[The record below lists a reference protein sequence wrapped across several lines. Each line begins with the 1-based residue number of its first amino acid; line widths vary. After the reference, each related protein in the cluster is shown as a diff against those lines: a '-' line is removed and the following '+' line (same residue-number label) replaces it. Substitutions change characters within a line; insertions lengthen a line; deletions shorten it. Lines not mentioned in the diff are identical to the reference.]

1 MKYITNFFRVCVIT
15 LLTFANVKAAD
26 SRSFWKDI
34 SESEITAT
42 GERYTIPS
50 KFRALRLDINQMRQY
65 LATAPMEPAQ
75 TANLKN
81 GLLFEMPMP
90 DGSFQR
96 FQIFEYAMMH
106 PDLAAKFPSIKTYTG
121 KGIDD
126 ASASIKLDVT
136 QLGFH
141 AMTLSP
147 KGSVFIDTYNKN
159 TTTEYICY
167 NKNDLMRVSSFT
179 CEFNDLTNGLI
190 KVPDATSAQRSSG
203 TQLRTYRLAMACTG
217 EYASYYGG
225 TVSGAMAGITTTVNR
240 VNGVYETETS
250 IRMVLIANNNQIIYT
265 NSSTDPYTNSN
276 GSTMLGQNQTNI
288 DNVIGS
294 ANYDI
299 GHVVSTGGGGVAY
312 LGVICSSN
320 YKARGVTGSSAPTG
334 DAFDID
340 YVAHEMGHQFGG
352 NHTFNSSTGSCSGN
366 RASSAAYEPGSG
378 ITIMAYA
385 GICGSDNLAPHS
397 IAYFHT
403 KSFDEI
409 NIYSTTGNGNSCPV
423 NTGTGNNPPV
433 VTSMGSTHSIPISTP
448 FVLTGAA
455 TDADSDPIY
464 YSWEEYDLGPAGA
477 WNVQSTTA
485 PQFRPFEPTLSPS
498 RTFPQMSD
506 VVNNTTT
513 VGELLPN
520 QARTLKFR
528 LTVRDNRAGGGGVMH
543 PDTTLNISVV
553 NSGGAFAVTAPNT
566 AVTWA
571 GGSSQTVTWNV
582 SGTTGSG
589 INTANVKISLSTDGG
604 YTYPTVL
611 LASTPNDG
619 SQTITV
625 PNIATTTARIKVEAV
640 GNIFFDI
647 SNVNFTITQSVGL
660 TTITTSAVSPLTYCA
675 GASVN
680 VSFTTD
686 AAANSGNIFTA
697 QLSNAGGS
705 FSNPTNIGT
714 LNSTAAGTI
723 ACVIPAG
730 TSAGNGY
737 RIRVVSSNPAV
748 TGSDNGSNITI
759 STNPTPSISGTLS
772 FCQGSSTTLN
782 AGSGYSSYLWST
794 GATTQTVNV
803 STAGTFTV
811 TVTNANGCSGSISAT
826 TSVNSNPTPS
836 ISGTL
841 SFCQGSSTTL
851 NAGSGYSSYLWST
864 GATTQTINVSTS
876 GTFTVTV
883 TNANGCS
890 GSTSATTSVN
900 ALPVAAITPSGTV
913 TTCNTSQLLSATTGA
928 GYNYQWRLNGSN
940 INGATSATYNA
951 TASGNYDVV
960 VTANNC
966 SSTSSATVLNL
977 GTGSPVITANGST
990 TICAGSSVVL
1000 TAPAGASAYQWYRN
1014 NVALATGT
1022 GQNYTANSQG
1032 TYYCNVTGGCSGNS
1046 NSIVISVINNP
1057 TPVISSTTPR
1067 TFCSPGYVV
1076 LTANSFTG
1084 VTYQW
1089 QKNSVNIPGATSATL
1104 TVTDAGGYRVIE
1116 TANGCSKS
1124 ITASVLKATSVT
1136 AHIST
1141 NDQTTIC
1148 AMNGTVTMTV
1158 DDSIPGYSYQWQKDG
1173 VSISGATGTNYT
1185 ATSTGNYTCVIS
1197 ASCGTT
1203 TSNNIAVSIGTFAAS
1218 VTPAGTVYICSG
1230 AGLEL
1235 SASTGTGF
1243 TYQWKLNGI
1252 DIQGANSPTLT
1263 VNTAGNY
1270 SVYMTS
1276 PCGNALSNTVT
1287 VNSATVVASITPA
1300 GTSTICAAQYVQ
1312 FNTPSDPAYTY
1323 QWYRNNVPLSNGSV
1337 PTYTAGS
1344 HGTYKVVVSLNG
1356 ICPVTSNEVVVNV
1369 INNPTP
1375 VNTASGPLT
1384 ICDGDSVTLNTN
1396 FWNGA
1401 SYQWT
1406 KNSIDIP
1413 GATAL
1418 SYTATTKGSYRVRQT
1433 GNGCSKLSPT
1443 LSVNVNPCRIAADG
1457 VTELNEDVSVSI
1469 IPNPVINISEI
1480 IVDGDIVIS
1489 NAQLEVYDLIGNK
1502 VISIKDIQTNR
1513 LSFGKGNLRPGIYM
1527 MNFVNGDGVSVSKRF
1542 VVQ

>member
-15 LLTFANVKAAD
+15 LFAVVNVKAAD
-26 SRSFWKDI
+26 SRGFWKDI
-34 SESEITAT
+34 SESEITTT

-50 KFRALRLDINQMRQY
+50 KFRALRLDLNQMRQY
-65 LATAPMEPAQ
+65 LSAAPMEPAQ

-106 PDLAAKFPSIKTYTG
+106 PDLAAKFPYIKTYTG
-121 KGIDD
+121 QGIDD

-159 TTTEYICY
+159 TSTEYICY
-167 NKNDLMRVSSFT
+167 DKKDLMRTSSFT

-217 EYASYYGG
+217 EYAAFYGG
-225 TVSGAMAGITTTVNR
+225 TISGAMAGIITTVNR
-240 VNGVYETETS
+240 VNGVYETECS
-250 IRMVLIANNNQIIYT
+250 IRLVLIANNNQIIYT

-276 GSTMLGQNQTNI
+276 GSTMLGQNQNNI

-312 LGVICSSN
+312 LGVICTSGS
-320 YKARGVTGSSAPTG
+320 KARGVTGSSAPTG

-352 NHTFNSSTGSCSGN
+352 NHTFNSTTGSCSGN

-385 GICGSDNLAPHS
+385 GICGSDDLAPHS

-409 NIYSTTGNGNSCPV
+409 NIYSTTGSGNSCPV
-423 NTGTGNNPPV
+423 NTSTGNNPPV
-433 VTSMGSTHSIPISTP
+433 VTSMGSTYSIPVSTP

-528 LTVRDNRAGGGGVMH
+528 LTVRDNRSGGGGVMH

-582 SGTTGSG
+582 SGTTGNG

-619 SQTITV
+619 SQSITV

-675 GASVN
+675 GSSVN

-697 QLSNAGGS
+697 QLSNAAGS

-714 LNSTAAGTI
+714 INSTAAGTI

-737 RIRVVSSNPAV
+737 RIRVVSSNPVV

-759 STNPTPSISGTLS
+759 STNPTPYISGTLS

-794 GATTQTVNV
+794 GANTQTLNI

-811 TVTNANGCSGSISAT
+811 TVTNANGCSGSASAT
-826 TSVNSNPTPS
+826 TTVNSNPTPS

-841 SFCQGSSTTL
+841 SFCQGSSTIL

-864 GATTQTINVSTS
+864 GANTQTINVNTA

-890 GSTSATTSVN
+890 GSASATTSVN
-900 ALPVAAITPSGTV
+900 ALPVASITPSGTV

-940 INGATSATYNA
+940 INGATADTYTA
-951 TASGNYDVV
+951 TASGVYDVV
-960 VTANNC
+960 VTANGC
-966 SSTSSATVLNL
+966 STTSSQTNLSL
-977 GTGSPVITANGST
+977 GTGTPVITANGST
-990 TICAGSSVVL
+990 TICAASSVVL

-1022 GQNYTANSQG
+1022 GQNYTANSHG
-1032 TYYCNVTGGCSGNS
+1032 TYYCNVTGSCSGNS
-1046 NSIVISVINNP
+1046 NSIVVSVINNP

-1076 LTANSFTG
+1076 LTANSFPG

-1089 QKNSVNIPGATSATL
+1089 QKNSVDIPGAVSATL

-1124 ITASVLKATSVT
+1124 ITASVLKANSVT

-1243 TYQWKLNGI
+1243 TYQWKLNGT
-1252 DIQGANSPTLT
+1252 DIQGANSSTLT
-1263 VNTAGNY
+1263 VNAAGNY

-1300 GTSTICAAQYVQ
+1300 GASTICAAQYVQ
-1312 FNTPSDPAYTY
+1312 FNTPFDLAYTY

-1375 VNTASGPLT
+1375 VNTASGPIT
-1384 ICDGDSVTLNTN
+1384 FCDGDSVTLNTN

-1406 KNSIDIP
+1406 KNSVDIP

-1433 GNGCSKLSPT
+1433 GNGCAKLSPS
-1443 LSVNVNPCRIAADG
+1443 LSVNVNSCRIAADG
-1457 VTELNEDVSVSI
+1457 ITELNEDVSVTI
-1469 IPNPVINISEI
+1469 IPNPIVNISEI
-1480 IVDGDIVIS
+1480 VVDGDITIS

-1502 VISIKDIQTNR
+1502 VISIKNIQTNR
-1513 LSFGKGNLRPGIYM
+1513 LSFEKGNLRPGIYM

>member
-15 LLTFANVKAAD
+15 LFAVVNVKAAD
-26 SRSFWKDI
+26 SRGFWKDI
-34 SESEITAT
+34 SESEIATT

-50 KFRALRLDINQMRQY
+50 KFRALRLDLNQMRQY
-65 LATAPMEPAQ
+65 LSAAPMEPAQ

-121 KGIDD
+121 QGIDD

-159 TTTEYICY
+159 TSTEYICY
-167 NKNDLMRVSSFT
+167 DKKDLMRTSSFT

-217 EYASYYGG
+217 EYAAFYGG
-225 TVSGAMAGITTTVNR
+225 TISGAMAGIITTVNR
-240 VNGVYETETS
+240 VNGVYETECS
-250 IRMVLIANNNQIIYT
+250 IRLVLIANNNQIIYT

-276 GSTMLGQNQTNI
+276 GSTMLGQNQNNI

-312 LGVICSSN
+312 LGVICTSGS
-320 YKARGVTGSSAPTG
+320 KARGVTGSSAPTG

-352 NHTFNSSTGSCSGN
+352 NHTFNSTTGSCSGN

-385 GICGSDNLAPHS
+385 GICGSDDLAPHS

-423 NTGTGNNPPV
+423 NTSTGNNPPV
-433 VTSMGSTHSIPISTP
+433 VTSMGSTYSIPISTP

-528 LTVRDNRAGGGGVMH
+528 LTVRDNRSGGGGVMH

-582 SGTTGSG
+582 SGTTGNG

-619 SQTITV
+619 SQSITV

-675 GASVN
+675 GSSVN

-697 QLSNAGGS
+697 QLSNAAGS

-714 LNSTAAGTI
+714 INSTAAGTI

-737 RIRVVSSNPAV
+737 RIRVVSSNPVV

-794 GATTQTVNV
+794 GANTQIINVN
-803 STAGTFTV
+803 TAGTFTV
-811 TVTNANGCSGSISAT
+811 TVTNANGCSGSA
-826 TSVNSNPTPS
+826 
-836 ISGTL
+836 
-841 SFCQGSSTTL
+841 
-851 NAGSGYSSYLWST
+851 
-864 GATTQTINVSTS
+864 
-876 GTFTVTV
+876 
-883 TNANGCS
+883 
-890 GSTSATTSVN
+890 SATTSVN
-900 ALPVAAITPSGTV
+900 ALPVASITPSGTV

-940 INGATSATYNA
+940 INGATADTYTA
-951 TASGNYDVV
+951 TASGVYDVV
-960 VTANNC
+960 VTANGC
-966 SSTSSATVLNL
+966 SATSSQTNLSL
-977 GTGSPVITANGST
+977 GTGTPVITTNGST
-990 TICAGSSVVL
+990 TICSASSVVL

-1022 GQNYTANSQG
+1022 GQNYTANSHG
-1032 TYYCNVTGGCSGNS
+1032 TYYCNVTGSCSGNS
-1046 NSIVISVINNP
+1046 NSIVVSVINNP

-1076 LTANSFTG
+1076 LTANSFPG

-1089 QKNSVNIPGATSATL
+1089 QKNSVDIQGATSGTYTAYDPGNYS
-1104 TVTDAGGYRVIE
+1104 VVE
-1116 TANGCSKS
+1116 TANGCSKTAKAKVLS
-1124 ITASVLKATSVT
+1124 ASVITAQ
-1136 AHIST
+1136 IST
-1141 NDQTTIC
+1141 NDPTTIC
-1148 AMNGTVTMTV
+1148 AMNGTVLMNV
-1158 DDSIPGYSYQWQKDG
+1158 DNVIPGYSYQWQKDG
-1173 VSISGATGTNYT
+1173 VAISGATSTSYT
-1185 ATSTGNYTCVIS
+1185 ATSSGNYTCQVS
-1197 ASCGTT
+1197 ALCGTNI
-1203 TSNNIAVSIGTFAAS
+1203 SNVIGVSIGTFVAS
-1218 VTPAGTVYICSG
+1218 ILPAGTVYVCSG
-1230 AGLEL
+1230 ASIDLY
-1235 SASTGTGF
+1235 ASTGTGF
-1243 TYQWKLNGI
+1243 TYQWKLNGT
-1252 DIQGANSPTLT
+1252 DIQGANSSTLT

-1300 GTSTICAAQYVQ
+1300 GTSTICAAQFIQ
-1312 FNTPSDPAYTY
+1312 FSTPADPAYTY
-1323 QWYRNNVPLSNGSV
+1323 QWYRNNVIIPSGINDS
-1337 PTYTAGS
+1337 YTTGTK
-1344 HGTYKVVVSLNG
+1344 GTYKVVVSLNG
-1356 ICPVTSNEVVVNV
+1356 ICPVTSNEVVVDV

-1384 ICDGDSVTLNTN
+1384 FCDGDSVTLNTN

-1406 KNSIDIP
+1406 KNSVDIP

-1433 GNGCSKLSPT
+1433 GNGCSKLSPPA
-1443 LSVNVNPCRIAADG
+1443 SVKVNSCRLAADG
-1457 VTELNEDVSVSI
+1457 ITELNEDVSVTI
-1469 IPNPVINISEI
+1469 IPNPIVNISEI
-1480 IVDGDIVIS
+1480 VVDGDITIS

-1502 VISIKDIQTNR
+1502 VISIKNIQTNR
-1513 LSFGKGNLRPGIYM
+1513 LSFEKGNLRPGIYM

>member
-15 LLTFANVKAAD
+15 LFAVVNVKAAD
-26 SRSFWKDI
+26 SRGFWKDI
-34 SESEITAT
+34 SESEIATT

-50 KFRALRLDINQMRQY
+50 KFRALRLDLNQMRQY
-65 LATAPMEPAQ
+65 LSAAPMEPAQ

-121 KGIDD
+121 QGIDD

-167 NKNDLMRVSSFT
+167 DKKDLMRTSSFT

-217 EYASYYGG
+217 EYAAFYGG
-225 TVSGAMAGITTTVNR
+225 TISGAMAGIITTVNR
-240 VNGVYETETS
+240 VNGVYETECS
-250 IRMVLIANNNQIIYT
+250 IRLVLIANNNQIIYT

-276 GSTMLGQNQTNI
+276 GSTMLGQNQNNI

-312 LGVICSSN
+312 LGVICTSGS
-320 YKARGVTGSSAPTG
+320 KARGVTGSSAPTG

-352 NHTFNSSTGSCSGN
+352 NHTFNSTTGSCSGN

-385 GICGSDNLAPHS
+385 GICGSDDLAPHS

-423 NTGTGNNPPV
+423 NTSTGNNPPV
-433 VTSMGSTHSIPISTP
+433 VTSMGSTYSIPISTP

-528 LTVRDNRAGGGGVMH
+528 LTVRDNRSGGGGVMH

-582 SGTTGSG
+582 SGTTGNG

-619 SQTITV
+619 SQSITV

-675 GASVN
+675 GSSVN

-697 QLSNAGGS
+697 QLSNAAGS

-714 LNSTAAGTI
+714 INSTAAGTI

-737 RIRVVSSNPAV
+737 RIRVVSSNPVV

-794 GATTQTVNV
+794 GANTQTINVN
-803 STAGTFTV
+803 TAGTFTV
-811 TVTNANGCSGSISAT
+811 TVTNANGCSGSASAT
-826 TSVNSNPTPS
+826 TTVNSDPTPS

-841 SFCQGSSTTL
+841 SFCQGSSTIL

-864 GATTQTINVSTS
+864 GANTQIINVNTA

-890 GSTSATTSVN
+890 GSASATTSVN
-900 ALPVAAITPSGTV
+900 ALPVASITPSGTV

-940 INGATSATYNA
+940 INGATADTYTA
-951 TASGNYDVV
+951 TASGVYDVV
-960 VTANNC
+960 VTANGC
-966 SSTSSATVLNL
+966 SATSSQTNLSL
-977 GTGSPVITANGST
+977 GTGTPVITTNGST
-990 TICAGSSVVL
+990 TICSASSVVL

-1022 GQNYTANSQG
+1022 GQNYTANSHG
-1032 TYYCNVTGGCSGNS
+1032 TYYCNVTGSCSGNS
-1046 NSIVISVINNP
+1046 NSIVVSVINNP

-1076 LTANSFTG
+1076 LTANSFPG

-1089 QKNSVNIPGATSATL
+1089 QKNSVDIQGATSGTYTAYDPGNYS
-1104 TVTDAGGYRVIE
+1104 VVE
-1116 TANGCSKS
+1116 TANGCSKTAKAKVLS
-1124 ITASVLKATSVT
+1124 ASVITAQ
-1136 AHIST
+1136 IST
-1141 NDQTTIC
+1141 NDPTTIC
-1148 AMNGTVTMTV
+1148 AMNGTVLMNV
-1158 DDSIPGYSYQWQKDG
+1158 DNVIPGYSYQWQKDG
-1173 VSISGATGTNYT
+1173 VAISGATSTSYT
-1185 ATSTGNYTCVIS
+1185 ATSSGNYTCQVS
-1197 ASCGTT
+1197 ALCGTNI
-1203 TSNNIAVSIGTFAAS
+1203 SNVIGVSIGTFVAS
-1218 VTPAGTVYICSG
+1218 ILPAGTVYVCSG
-1230 AGLEL
+1230 ASIDLY
-1235 SASTGTGF
+1235 ASTGTGF
-1243 TYQWKLNGI
+1243 TYQWKLNGT
-1252 DIQGANSPTLT
+1252 DIQGANSSTLT

-1300 GTSTICAAQYVQ
+1300 GTSTICAAQFIQ
-1312 FNTPSDPAYTY
+1312 FSTPADPAYTY
-1323 QWYRNNVPLSNGSV
+1323 QWYRNNVIIPSGINDS
-1337 PTYTAGS
+1337 YTTGTK
-1344 HGTYKVVVSLNG
+1344 GTYKVVVSLNG

-1384 ICDGDSVTLNTN
+1384 FCDGDSVTLNTN

-1406 KNSIDIP
+1406 KNSVDIP

-1433 GNGCSKLSPT
+1433 GNGCSKLSPPA
-1443 LSVNVNPCRIAADG
+1443 SVKVNSCRLAADG
-1457 VTELNEDVSVSI
+1457 ITELNEDVSVTI
-1469 IPNPVINISEI
+1469 IPNPIVNISEI
-1480 IVDGDIVIS
+1480 VVDGDITIS

-1502 VISIKDIQTNR
+1502 VISIKNIQTNR
-1513 LSFGKGNLRPGIYM
+1513 LSFEKGNLRPGIYM

>member
-15 LLTFANVKAAD
+15 LFAVVNVKAAD
-26 SRSFWKDI
+26 SRGFWKDI
-34 SESEITAT
+34 SESEIATT

-50 KFRALRLDINQMRQY
+50 KFRALRLDLNQMRQY
-65 LATAPMEPAQ
+65 LSAAPMEPAQ

-121 KGIDD
+121 QGIDD

-167 NKNDLMRVSSFT
+167 DKKDLMRTSSFT

-217 EYASYYGG
+217 EYAAFYGG
-225 TVSGAMAGITTTVNR
+225 TISGAMAGIITTVNR
-240 VNGVYETETS
+240 VNGVYETECS
-250 IRMVLIANNNQIIYT
+250 IRLVLIANNNQIIYT

-276 GSTMLGQNQTNI
+276 GSTMLGQNQNNI

-312 LGVICSSN
+312 LGVICTSGS
-320 YKARGVTGSSAPTG
+320 KARGVTGSSAPTG

-352 NHTFNSSTGSCSGN
+352 NHTFNSTTGSCSGN

-385 GICGSDNLAPHS
+385 GICGSDDLAPHS

-423 NTGTGNNPPV
+423 NTSTGNNPPV
-433 VTSMGSTHSIPISTP
+433 VTSMGSTYSIPISTP

-528 LTVRDNRAGGGGVMH
+528 LTVRDNRSGGGGVMH

-582 SGTTGSG
+582 SGTTGNG

-619 SQTITV
+619 SQSITV

-675 GASVN
+675 GSSVN

-697 QLSNAGGS
+697 QLSNAAGS

-714 LNSTAAGTI
+714 INSTAAGTI

-737 RIRVVSSNPAV
+737 RIRVVSSNPVV

-794 GATTQTVNV
+794 GANTQTINVN
-803 STAGTFTV
+803 TAGTFTV
-811 TVTNANGCSGSISAT
+811 TVTNANGCSGSA
-826 TSVNSNPTPS
+826 
-836 ISGTL
+836 
-841 SFCQGSSTTL
+841 
-851 NAGSGYSSYLWST
+851 
-864 GATTQTINVSTS
+864 
-876 GTFTVTV
+876 
-883 TNANGCS
+883 
-890 GSTSATTSVN
+890 SATTSVN
-900 ALPVAAITPSGTV
+900 ALPVASITPSGTV

-940 INGATSATYNA
+940 INGATADTYTA
-951 TASGNYDVV
+951 TASGVYDVV
-960 VTANNC
+960 VTANGC
-966 SSTSSATVLNL
+966 SATSSQTNLSL
-977 GTGSPVITANGST
+977 GTGTPVITTNGST
-990 TICAGSSVVL
+990 TICSASSVVL

-1022 GQNYTANSQG
+1022 GQNYTANSHG
-1032 TYYCNVTGGCSGNS
+1032 TYYCNVTGSCSGNS
-1046 NSIVISVINNP
+1046 NSIVVSVINNP

-1076 LTANSFTG
+1076 LTANSFPG

-1089 QKNSVNIPGATSATL
+1089 QKNSVDIQGATSGTYTAYDPGNYS
-1104 TVTDAGGYRVIE
+1104 VVE
-1116 TANGCSKS
+1116 TANGCSKTAKAKVLS
-1124 ITASVLKATSVT
+1124 ASVITAQ
-1136 AHIST
+1136 IST
-1141 NDQTTIC
+1141 NDPTTIC
-1148 AMNGTVTMTV
+1148 AMNGTVLMNV
-1158 DDSIPGYSYQWQKDG
+1158 DNVIPGYSYQWQKDG
-1173 VSISGATGTNYT
+1173 VAISGATSTSYT
-1185 ATSTGNYTCVIS
+1185 ATSSGNYTCQVS
-1197 ASCGTT
+1197 ALCGTNI
-1203 TSNNIAVSIGTFAAS
+1203 SNVIGVSIGTFVAS
-1218 VTPAGTVYICSG
+1218 ILPAGTVYVCSG
-1230 AGLEL
+1230 ASIDLY
-1235 SASTGTGF
+1235 ASTGTGF
-1243 TYQWKLNGI
+1243 TYQWKLNGT
-1252 DIQGANSPTLT
+1252 DIQGANSSTLT

-1300 GTSTICAAQYVQ
+1300 GTSTICAAQFIQ
-1312 FNTPSDPAYTY
+1312 FSTPADPAYTY
-1323 QWYRNNVPLSNGSV
+1323 QWYRNNVIIPSGINDS
-1337 PTYTAGS
+1337 YTTGTK
-1344 HGTYKVVVSLNG
+1344 GTYKVVVSLNG

-1384 ICDGDSVTLNTN
+1384 FCDGDSVTLNTN

-1406 KNSIDIP
+1406 KNSVDIP

-1433 GNGCSKLSPT
+1433 GNGCSKLSPPA
-1443 LSVNVNPCRIAADG
+1443 SVKVNSCRLAADG
-1457 VTELNEDVSVSI
+1457 ITELNEDVSVTI
-1469 IPNPVINISEI
+1469 IPNPIVNISEI
-1480 IVDGDIVIS
+1480 VVDGDITIS

-1502 VISIKDIQTNR
+1502 VISIKNIQTNR
-1513 LSFGKGNLRPGIYM
+1513 LSFEKGNLRPGIYM

>member
-15 LLTFANVKAAD
+15 LFAVVNVKAAD
-26 SRSFWKDI
+26 SRGFWKDI
-34 SESEITAT
+34 SESEIATT

-50 KFRALRLDINQMRQY
+50 KFRALRLDLNQMRQY
-65 LATAPMEPAQ
+65 LSAAPMEPAQ

-121 KGIDD
+121 QGIDD

-167 NKNDLMRVSSFT
+167 DKKDLMRTSSFT

-217 EYASYYGG
+217 EYAAFYGG
-225 TVSGAMAGITTTVNR
+225 TISGAMAGIITTVNR
-240 VNGVYETETS
+240 VNGVYETECS
-250 IRMVLIANNNQIIYT
+250 IRLVLIANNNQIIYT

-276 GSTMLGQNQTNI
+276 GSTMLGQNQNNI

-312 LGVICSSN
+312 LGVICTSGS
-320 YKARGVTGSSAPTG
+320 KARGVTGSSAPTG

-352 NHTFNSSTGSCSGN
+352 NHTFNSTTGSCSGN

-385 GICGSDNLAPHS
+385 GICGSDDLAPHS

-423 NTGTGNNPPV
+423 NTSTGNNPPV
-433 VTSMGSTHSIPISTP
+433 VTSMGSTYSIPISTP

-528 LTVRDNRAGGGGVMH
+528 LTVRDNRSGGGGVMH

-582 SGTTGSG
+582 SGTTGNG

-619 SQTITV
+619 SQSITV

-675 GASVN
+675 GSSVN

-697 QLSNAGGS
+697 QLSNAAGS

-714 LNSTAAGTI
+714 INSTAAGTI

-737 RIRVVSSNPAV
+737 RIRVVSSNPVV

-772 FCQGSSTTLN
+772 FCQGSSTILN

-794 GATTQTVNV
+794 GANTQIINVN
-803 STAGTFTV
+803 TAGTFTV
-811 TVTNANGCSGSISAT
+811 TVTNANGCSGSA
-826 TSVNSNPTPS
+826 
-836 ISGTL
+836 
-841 SFCQGSSTTL
+841 
-851 NAGSGYSSYLWST
+851 
-864 GATTQTINVSTS
+864 
-876 GTFTVTV
+876 
-883 TNANGCS
+883 
-890 GSTSATTSVN
+890 SATTSVN
-900 ALPVAAITPSGTV
+900 ALPVASITPSGTV

-940 INGATSATYNA
+940 INGATADTYTA
-951 TASGNYDVV
+951 TASGVYDVV
-960 VTANNC
+960 VTANGC
-966 SSTSSATVLNL
+966 SATSSQTNLSL
-977 GTGSPVITANGST
+977 GTGTPVITTNGST
-990 TICAGSSVVL
+990 TICSASSVVL

-1022 GQNYTANSQG
+1022 GQNYTANSHG
-1032 TYYCNVTGGCSGNS
+1032 TYYCNVTGSCSGNS
-1046 NSIVISVINNP
+1046 NSIVVSVINNP

-1076 LTANSFTG
+1076 LTANSFPG

-1089 QKNSVNIPGATSATL
+1089 QKNSVDIQGATSGTYTAYDPGNYS
-1104 TVTDAGGYRVIE
+1104 VVE
-1116 TANGCSKS
+1116 TANGCSKTAKAKVLS
-1124 ITASVLKATSVT
+1124 ASVITAQ
-1136 AHIST
+1136 IST
-1141 NDQTTIC
+1141 NDPTTIC
-1148 AMNGTVTMTV
+1148 AMNGTVLMNV
-1158 DDSIPGYSYQWQKDG
+1158 DNVIPGYSYQWQKDG
-1173 VSISGATGTNYT
+1173 VAISGATSTSYT
-1185 ATSTGNYTCVIS
+1185 ATSSGNYTCQVS
-1197 ASCGTT
+1197 ALCGTNI
-1203 TSNNIAVSIGTFAAS
+1203 SNVIGVSIGTFVAS
-1218 VTPAGTVYICSG
+1218 ILPAGTVYVCSG
-1230 AGLEL
+1230 ASIDLY
-1235 SASTGTGF
+1235 ASTGTGF
-1243 TYQWKLNGI
+1243 TYQWKLNGT
-1252 DIQGANSPTLT
+1252 DIQGANSSTLT

-1300 GTSTICAAQYVQ
+1300 GTSTICAAQFIQ
-1312 FNTPSDPAYTY
+1312 FSTPADPAYTY
-1323 QWYRNNVPLSNGSV
+1323 QWYRNNVIIPSGINDS
-1337 PTYTAGS
+1337 YTTGTK
-1344 HGTYKVVVSLNG
+1344 GTYKVVVSLNG

-1384 ICDGDSVTLNTN
+1384 FCDGDSVTLNTN

-1406 KNSIDIP
+1406 KNSVDIP

-1433 GNGCSKLSPT
+1433 GNGCSKLSPPA
-1443 LSVNVNPCRIAADG
+1443 SVKVNSCRLAADG
-1457 VTELNEDVSVSI
+1457 ITELNEDVSVTI
-1469 IPNPVINISEI
+1469 IPNPIVNISEI
-1480 IVDGDIVIS
+1480 VVDGDITIS

-1502 VISIKDIQTNR
+1502 VISIKNIQTNR
-1513 LSFGKGNLRPGIYM
+1513 LSFEKGNLRPGIYM

>member
-15 LLTFANVKAAD
+15 LFAVVNVKAAD
-26 SRSFWKDI
+26 SRGFWKDI
-34 SESEITAT
+34 SESEITTT

-50 KFRALRLDINQMRQY
+50 KFRALRLDLNQMRQY
-65 LATAPMEPAQ
+65 LSAAPMEPAQ

-121 KGIDD
+121 QGIDD

-159 TTTEYICY
+159 TSTEYICY
-167 NKNDLMRVSSFT
+167 DKKDLMRTSSFT

-217 EYASYYGG
+217 EYAAFYGG
-225 TVSGAMAGITTTVNR
+225 TISGAMAGIITTVNR
-240 VNGVYETETS
+240 VNGVYETECS
-250 IRMVLIANNNQIIYT
+250 IRLVLIANNNQIIYT

-276 GSTMLGQNQTNI
+276 GSTMLGQNQNNI

-312 LGVICSSN
+312 LGVICTSGS
-320 YKARGVTGSSAPTG
+320 KARGVTGSSAPTG

-352 NHTFNSSTGSCSGN
+352 NHTFNSTTGSCSGN

-385 GICGSDNLAPHS
+385 GICGSDDLAPHS

-423 NTGTGNNPPV
+423 NTSTGNNPPV
-433 VTSMGSTHSIPISTP
+433 VTSMGSTYSIPISTP

-528 LTVRDNRAGGGGVMH
+528 LTVRDNRSGGGGVMH

-582 SGTTGSG
+582 SGTTGNG

-619 SQTITV
+619 SQSITV

-675 GASVN
+675 GSSVN

-697 QLSNAGGS
+697 QLSNAAGS

-714 LNSTAAGTI
+714 INSTAAGTI

-737 RIRVVSSNPAV
+737 RIRVVSSNPVV

-794 GATTQTVNV
+794 GANTQTINVN
-803 STAGTFTV
+803 TAGTFTV
-811 TVTNANGCSGSISAT
+811 TVTNANGCSGSA
-826 TSVNSNPTPS
+826 
-836 ISGTL
+836 
-841 SFCQGSSTTL
+841 
-851 NAGSGYSSYLWST
+851 
-864 GATTQTINVSTS
+864 
-876 GTFTVTV
+876 
-883 TNANGCS
+883 
-890 GSTSATTSVN
+890 SATTSVN
-900 ALPVAAITPSGTV
+900 ALPVASITPSGTV

-940 INGATSATYNA
+940 INGATADTYTA
-951 TASGNYDVV
+951 TASGVYDVV
-960 VTANNC
+960 VTANGC
-966 SSTSSATVLNL
+966 SATSSQTNLSL
-977 GTGSPVITANGST
+977 GTGTPVITTNGST
-990 TICAGSSVVL
+990 TICSASSVVL

-1022 GQNYTANSQG
+1022 GQNYTANSHG
-1032 TYYCNVTGGCSGNS
+1032 TYYCNVTGSCSGNS
-1046 NSIVISVINNP
+1046 NSIVVSVINNP

-1076 LTANSFTG
+1076 LTANSFPG

-1089 QKNSVNIPGATSATL
+1089 QKNSVDIQGATSGTYTAYDPGNYS
-1104 TVTDAGGYRVIE
+1104 VVE
-1116 TANGCSKS
+1116 TANGCSKTAKAKVLS
-1124 ITASVLKATSVT
+1124 ASVITAQ
-1136 AHIST
+1136 ISM
-1141 NDQTTIC
+1141 NDPTTIC
-1148 AMNGTVTMTV
+1148 AMNGTVLMNV
-1158 DDSIPGYSYQWQKDG
+1158 DNVIPGYSYQWQKDG
-1173 VSISGATGTNYT
+1173 VAISGATSTSYT
-1185 ATSTGNYTCVIS
+1185 ATSSGNYTCQVS
-1197 ASCGTT
+1197 ALCGTNI
-1203 TSNNIAVSIGTFAAS
+1203 SNVIGVSIGTFVAS
-1218 VTPAGTVYICSG
+1218 ILPAGTVYVCSG
-1230 AGLEL
+1230 ASIDLY
-1235 SASTGTGF
+1235 ASTGTGF
-1243 TYQWKLNGI
+1243 TYQWKLNGT
-1252 DIQGANSPTLT
+1252 DIQGANSSTLT

-1300 GTSTICAAQYVQ
+1300 GTSTICAAQFIQ
-1312 FNTPSDPAYTY
+1312 FSTPADPAYTY
-1323 QWYRNNVPLSNGSV
+1323 QWYRNNVIIPSGINDS
-1337 PTYTAGS
+1337 YTTGTK
-1344 HGTYKVVVSLNG
+1344 GTYKVVVSLNG
-1356 ICPVTSNEVVVNV
+1356 ICPVTSNEVVVDV

-1384 ICDGDSVTLNTN
+1384 FCDGDSVTLNTN

-1406 KNSIDIP
+1406 KNSVDIP

-1433 GNGCSKLSPT
+1433 GNGCSKLSPPA
-1443 LSVNVNPCRIAADG
+1443 SVKVNSCRLAADG
-1457 VTELNEDVSVSI
+1457 ITELNEDVSVTI
-1469 IPNPVINISEI
+1469 IPNPIVNISEI
-1480 IVDGDIVIS
+1480 VVDGDITIS

-1502 VISIKDIQTNR
+1502 VISIKNIQTNR
-1513 LSFGKGNLRPGIYM
+1513 LSFEKGNLRPGIYM

>member
-15 LLTFANVKAAD
+15 LFAVVNVKAAD
-26 SRSFWKDI
+26 SRGFWKDI
-34 SESEITAT
+34 SESEIATT

-50 KFRALRLDINQMRQY
+50 KFRALRLDLNQMRQY
-65 LATAPMEPAQ
+65 LSAAPMEPAQ

-121 KGIDD
+121 QGIDD

-167 NKNDLMRVSSFT
+167 DKKDLMRTSSFT

-217 EYASYYGG
+217 EYAAFYGG
-225 TVSGAMAGITTTVNR
+225 TISGAMAGIITTVNR
-240 VNGVYETETS
+240 VNGVYETECS
-250 IRMVLIANNNQIIYT
+250 IRLVLIANNNQIIYT

-276 GSTMLGQNQTNI
+276 GSTMLGQNQNNI

-312 LGVICSSN
+312 LGVICTSGS
-320 YKARGVTGSSAPTG
+320 KARGVTGSSAPTG

-352 NHTFNSSTGSCSGN
+352 NHTFNSTTGSCSGN

-385 GICGSDNLAPHS
+385 GICGSDDLAPHS

-423 NTGTGNNPPV
+423 NTSTGNNPPV
-433 VTSMGSTHSIPISTP
+433 VTSMGSTYSIPISTP

-528 LTVRDNRAGGGGVMH
+528 LTVRDNRSGGGGVMH

-582 SGTTGSG
+582 SGTTGNG

-619 SQTITV
+619 SQSITV

-675 GASVN
+675 GSSVN

-697 QLSNAGGS
+697 QLSNAAGS

-714 LNSTAAGTI
+714 INSTAAGTI

-737 RIRVVSSNPAV
+737 RIRVVSSNPVV

-772 FCQGSSTTLN
+772 FCQGSSTILN

-794 GATTQTVNV
+794 GANTQTINVN
-803 STAGTFTV
+803 TAGTFTV
-811 TVTNANGCSGSISAT
+811 TVTNANGCSGSA
-826 TSVNSNPTPS
+826 
-836 ISGTL
+836 
-841 SFCQGSSTTL
+841 
-851 NAGSGYSSYLWST
+851 
-864 GATTQTINVSTS
+864 
-876 GTFTVTV
+876 
-883 TNANGCS
+883 
-890 GSTSATTSVN
+890 SATTSVN
-900 ALPVAAITPSGTV
+900 ALPVASITPSGTV

-940 INGATSATYNA
+940 INGATADTYTA
-951 TASGNYDVV
+951 TASGVYDVV
-960 VTANNC
+960 VTANGC
-966 SSTSSATVLNL
+966 SATSSQTNLSL
-977 GTGSPVITANGST
+977 GTGTPVITTNGST
-990 TICAGSSVVL
+990 TICSASSVVL

-1022 GQNYTANSQG
+1022 GQNYTANSHG
-1032 TYYCNVTGGCSGNS
+1032 TYYCNVTGSCSGNS
-1046 NSIVISVINNP
+1046 NSIVVSVINNP

-1076 LTANSFTG
+1076 LTANSFPG

-1089 QKNSVNIPGATSATL
+1089 QKNSVDIQGATSGTYTAYDPGNYS
-1104 TVTDAGGYRVIE
+1104 VVE
-1116 TANGCSKS
+1116 TANGCSKTAKAKVLS
-1124 ITASVLKATSVT
+1124 ASVITAQ
-1136 AHIST
+1136 IST
-1141 NDQTTIC
+1141 NDPTTIC
-1148 AMNGTVTMTV
+1148 AMNGTVLMNV
-1158 DDSIPGYSYQWQKDG
+1158 DNVIPGYSYQWQKDG
-1173 VSISGATGTNYT
+1173 VAISGATSTSYT
-1185 ATSTGNYTCVIS
+1185 ATSSGNYTCQVS
-1197 ASCGTT
+1197 ALCGTNI
-1203 TSNNIAVSIGTFAAS
+1203 SNVIGVSIGTFVAS
-1218 VTPAGTVYICSG
+1218 ILPAGTVYVCSG
-1230 AGLEL
+1230 ASIDLY
-1235 SASTGTGF
+1235 ASTGTGF
-1243 TYQWKLNGI
+1243 TYQWKLNGT
-1252 DIQGANSPTLT
+1252 DIQGANSSTLT

-1300 GTSTICAAQYVQ
+1300 GTSTICAAQFIQ
-1312 FNTPSDPAYTY
+1312 FSTPADPAYTY
-1323 QWYRNNVPLSNGSV
+1323 QWYRNNVIIPSGINDS
-1337 PTYTAGS
+1337 YTTGTK
-1344 HGTYKVVVSLNG
+1344 GTYKVVVSLNG

-1384 ICDGDSVTLNTN
+1384 FCDGDSVTLNTN

-1406 KNSIDIP
+1406 KNSVDIP

-1433 GNGCSKLSPT
+1433 GNGCSKLSPPA
-1443 LSVNVNPCRIAADG
+1443 SVKVNSCRLAADG
-1457 VTELNEDVSVSI
+1457 ITELNEDVSVTI
-1469 IPNPVINISEI
+1469 IPNPIVNISEI
-1480 IVDGDIVIS
+1480 VVDGDITIS

-1502 VISIKDIQTNR
+1502 VISIKNIQTNR
-1513 LSFGKGNLRPGIYM
+1513 LSFEKGNLRPGIYM

>member
-15 LLTFANVKAAD
+15 LFAVVNVKAAD
-26 SRSFWKDI
+26 SRGFWKDI
-34 SESEITAT
+34 SESEITTT

-50 KFRALRLDINQMRQY
+50 KFRALRLDLNQMRQY
-65 LATAPMEPAQ
+65 LSAAPMEPAQ

-121 KGIDD
+121 QGIDD

-167 NKNDLMRVSSFT
+167 DKKDLMRTSSFT

-217 EYASYYGG
+217 EYAAFYGG
-225 TVSGAMAGITTTVNR
+225 TISGAMAGIITTVNR
-240 VNGVYETETS
+240 VNGVYETECS
-250 IRMVLIANNNQIIYT
+250 IRLVLIANNNQIIYT

-276 GSTMLGQNQTNI
+276 GSTMLGQNQNNI

-312 LGVICSSN
+312 LGVICTSGS
-320 YKARGVTGSSAPTG
+320 KARGVTGSSAPTG

-352 NHTFNSSTGSCSGN
+352 NHTFNSTTGSCSGN

-385 GICGSDNLAPHS
+385 GICGSDDLAPHS

-409 NIYSTTGNGNSCPV
+409 NIYSTTGSGNSCPV
-423 NTGTGNNPPV
+423 NTSTGNNPPV
-433 VTSMGSTHSIPISTP
+433 VTSMGSTYSIPISTP

-528 LTVRDNRAGGGGVMH
+528 LTVRDNRSGGGGVMH

-582 SGTTGSG
+582 SGTTGNG

-619 SQTITV
+619 SQSITV

-675 GASVN
+675 GSSVN

-697 QLSNAGGS
+697 QLSNAAGS

-714 LNSTAAGTI
+714 INSTAAGTI

-737 RIRVVSSNPAV
+737 RIRVVSSNPVV

-772 FCQGSSTTLN
+772 FCQGSSTILN

-794 GATTQTVNV
+794 GANTQTINVN
-803 STAGTFTV
+803 TAGTFTV
-811 TVTNANGCSGSISAT
+811 TVTNANGCSGSA
-826 TSVNSNPTPS
+826 
-836 ISGTL
+836 
-841 SFCQGSSTTL
+841 
-851 NAGSGYSSYLWST
+851 
-864 GATTQTINVSTS
+864 
-876 GTFTVTV
+876 
-883 TNANGCS
+883 
-890 GSTSATTSVN
+890 SATTSVN
-900 ALPVAAITPSGTV
+900 ALPVASITPSGTV

-940 INGATSATYNA
+940 INGATADTYTA
-951 TASGNYDVV
+951 TASGVYDVV
-960 VTANNC
+960 VTANGC
-966 SSTSSATVLNL
+966 SATSSQTNLSL
-977 GTGSPVITANGST
+977 GTGTPVITANGST
-990 TICAGSSVVL
+990 TICSASSVVL

-1022 GQNYTANSQG
+1022 GQNYTANSHG
-1032 TYYCNVTGGCSGNS
+1032 TYYCNVTGSCSGNS
-1046 NSIVISVINNP
+1046 NSIVVSVINNP

-1076 LTANSFTG
+1076 LTANSFPG

-1089 QKNSVNIPGATSATL
+1089 QKNSVDIPGATSGTYTAYDPGNYS
-1104 TVTDAGGYRVIE
+1104 VVE
-1116 TANGCSKS
+1116 TANGCSKTAKAKVLS
-1124 ITASVLKATSVT
+1124 TSVITAQ
-1136 AHIST
+1136 IST
-1141 NDQTTIC
+1141 NDPTTIC
-1148 AMNGTVTMTV
+1148 AMNGTVLMNV
-1158 DDSIPGYSYQWQKDG
+1158 DNVIPGYSYQWQKDG
-1173 VSISGATGTNYT
+1173 VAISGATSTSYT
-1185 ATSTGNYTCVIS
+1185 ATSSGNYTCQVS
-1197 ASCGTT
+1197 ALCGTNI
-1203 TSNNIAVSIGTFAAS
+1203 SNVIGVSIGTFVAS
-1218 VTPAGTVYICSG
+1218 ILPAGTVYVCSG
-1230 AGLEL
+1230 ASIDLY
-1235 SASTGTGF
+1235 ASTGTGF
-1243 TYQWKLNGI
+1243 TYQWKLNGT
-1252 DIQGANSPTLT
+1252 DIQGANSSTLT

-1300 GTSTICAAQYVQ
+1300 GTSTICAAQFIQ
-1312 FNTPSDPAYTY
+1312 FSTPADPAYTY
-1323 QWYRNNVPLSNGSV
+1323 QWYRNNVIIPSGINDS
-1337 PTYTAGS
+1337 YTIGTK
-1344 HGTYKVVVSLNG
+1344 GTYKVVVSLNG
-1356 ICPVTSNEVVVNV
+1356 ICPVTSNEVVVDV

-1384 ICDGDSVTLNTN
+1384 FCDGDSVTLNTN

-1406 KNSIDIP
+1406 KNSVDIP

-1433 GNGCSKLSPT
+1433 GNGCSKLSPPA
-1443 LSVNVNPCRIAADG
+1443 SVKVNSCRLAADG
-1457 VTELNEDVSVSI
+1457 ITELNEDVSVTI
-1469 IPNPVINISEI
+1469 IPNPIVNISEI
-1480 IVDGDIVIS
+1480 VVDGDITIS

-1502 VISIKDIQTNR
+1502 VISIKNIQTNR
-1513 LSFGKGNLRPGIYM
+1513 LSFEKGNLRPGIYM

>member
-15 LLTFANVKAAD
+15 LFAVVNVKAAD
-26 SRSFWKDI
+26 SHSFWKDI
-34 SESEITAT
+34 SESDITAT

-167 NKNDLMRVSSFT
+167 NKNDLMRVSAFT

-225 TVSGAMAGITTTVNR
+225 TVAGAMAGITTTVNR

-250 IRMVLIANNNQIIYT
+250 IRLVLIANNNLIVYT
-265 NSSTDPYTNSN
+265 NSSTDPYSNSN

-288 DNVIGS
+288 DNVIGT

-312 LGVICSSN
+312 LGVICTSGS
-320 YKARGVTGSSAPTG
+320 KARGVTGSSAPTG
-334 DAFDID
+334 DGFDID

-352 NHTFNSSTGSCSGN
+352 NHTFNSTTGSCSGN

-403 KSFDEI
+403 KSYDEI

-433 VTSMGSTHSIPISTP
+433 VTSMGSTYSIPISTP

-455 TDADSDPIY
+455 TDADSDPVY
-464 YSWEEYDLGPAGA
+464 YSWEEYDLGSAGA

-582 SGTTGSG
+582 SGTTGNG

-619 SQTITV
+619 SQSITV
-625 PNIATTTARIKVEAV
+625 PNIASTTARIKVEAV

-705 FSNPTNIGT
+705 FSSPTNIGT

-759 STNPTPSISGTLS
+759 SINPTPSISGTLS

-782 AGSGYSSYLWST
+782 AGNGYSSYLWST
-794 GATTQTVNV
+794 GATTQTINV
-803 STAGTFTV
+803 STAGVFTV
-811 TVTNANGCSGSISAT
+811 TVTNANGCSGSASAT

-864 GATTQTINVSTS
+864 GATTQTINVSTA

-890 GSTSATTSVN
+890 GSASATTSVN

-951 TASGNYDVV
+951 TASGSYDVV

-990 TICAGSSVVL
+990 TICSASSVVL

-1032 TYYCNVTGGCSGNS
+1032 TYYCNVTGSCSGNS

-1076 LTANSFTG
+1076 LTANSFPG

-1089 QKNSVNIPGATSATL
+1089 QKNSVDIQGATSATL

-1243 TYQWKLNGI
+1243 TYQWKLNGT

-1312 FNTPSDPAYTY
+1312 FNTPSDPSYTY

-1375 VNTASGPLT
+1375 VNTASGSLT
-1384 ICDGDSVTLNTN
+1384 ICDGDNVTLNTN

-1401 SYQWT
+1401 TYQWT
-1406 KNSIDIP
+1406 KNSVDIP

-1433 GNGCSKLSPT
+1433 GNGCSKLSPS
-1443 LSVNVNPCRIAADG
+1443 LSVNVNSCRLAADG
-1457 VTELNEDVSVSI
+1457 ITELNEDVSVSI

-1480 IVDGDIVIS
+1480 IVDGDIAIS

-1502 VISIKDIQTNR
+1502 VISIKNIQTNH

>member
-1 MKYITNFFRVCVIT
+1 MKYITYFFRVCALT
-15 LLTFANVKAAD
+15 LFAVTSVKATD
-26 SRSFWKDI
+26 SRNLWKDI

-50 KFRALRLDINQMRQY
+50 KFRALRLDLNQMSQY
-65 LATAPMEPAQ
+65 LATAPKEPAQ
-75 TANLKN
+75 TAMLKN

-90 DGSFQR
+90 DGSFKR

-121 KGIDD
+121 QGIDD
-126 ASASIKLDVT
+126 ASATIKLDVT

-147 KGSVFIDTYNKN
+147 QGSVFIDTYNKN

-167 NKNDLMRVSSFT
+167 NKNDLMRVNSFT
-179 CEFNDLTNGLI
+179 CEFDDLNTGLV
-190 KVPDATSAQRSSG
+190 KAPVATGAQRSSG
-203 TQLRTYRLAMACTG
+203 TQLRTYRLALACTG
-217 EYASYYGG
+217 EYAAYYGG
-225 TVSGAMAGITTTVNR
+225 TVAGAAAGMATTVNR
-240 VNGVYETETS
+240 VNGVYEKECS
-250 IRMVLIANNNQIIYT
+250 IRLVLIANNNSLIYT

-312 LGVICSSN
+312 LACICNSST
-320 YKARGVTGSSAPTG
+320 KARGVTGSSAPTG

-352 NHTFNSSTGSCSGN
+352 NHTFNSTTGSCSGN

-385 GICGSDNLAPHS
+385 GICGSDDLAPHS
-397 IAYFHT
+397 IANFHT
-403 KSFDEI
+403 KSYDEI
-409 NIYSTTGNGNSCPV
+409 NIYTTTGTGNNCPV
-423 NTGTGNNPPV
+423 NTATGNNPPV

-455 TDADSDPIY
+455 TDADNDTVY

-485 PQFRPFEPTLSPS
+485 PQFRPFEPTVSPS

-566 AVTWA
+566 AVTWT
-571 GGSSQTVTWNV
+571 GGSTQTVTWNV

-619 SQTITV
+619 SQTVTV

-697 QLSNAGGS
+697 QLSNASGS

-759 STNPTPSISGTLS
+759 STNPS
-772 FCQGSSTTLN
+772 
-782 AGSGYSSYLWST
+782 
-794 GATTQTVNV
+794 
-803 STAGTFTV
+803 
-811 TVTNANGCSGSISAT
+811 
-826 TSVNSNPTPS
+826 PS

-864 GATTQTINVSTS
+864 GATTQTINVSTAGTFAVTVTNAGGCS
-876 GTFTVTV
+876 GSTSATTNVLSNPSPSISGTLSFCQGSSTTLDAGSGYSSYLWSTGATTQTINVSTAGTFTVTV
-883 TNANGCS
+883 TNAGGCS
-890 GSTSATTSVN
+890 GSTSATTNVT

-913 TTCNTSQLLSATTGA
+913 TTCNTSQLLSATTGI
-928 GYNYQWRLNGSN
+928 GYDYQWRLNGSN

-951 TASGNYDVV
+951 TSSGNYDVV
-960 VTANNC
+960 VSANGC
-966 SSTSSATVLNL
+966 SATSPQTILTL

-990 TICAGSSVVL
+990 TICAASSVML
-1000 TAPAGASAYQWYRN
+1000 SAPAGASAYQWYRN
-1014 NVALATGT
+1014 NVALTSAT
-1022 GQNYTANSQG
+1022 GQNFTATSHG
-1032 TYYCNVTGGCSGNS
+1032 TYYCYVTGSCSGNS
-1046 NSIVISVINNP
+1046 NAIVITVINNP
-1057 TPVISSTTPR
+1057 TPVISSVTPR

-1076 LTANSFTG
+1076 LNANTFTG

-1089 QKNSVNIPGATSATL
+1089 QKNSVDIPGATSASL

-1124 ITASVLKATSVT
+1124 ITASVLNASSVS

-1148 AMNGTVTMTV
+1148 AMNGTVTMNV
-1158 DDSIPGYSYQWQKDG
+1158 DDTIPGYSYQWQKDG
-1173 VSISGATGTNYT
+1173 IAISGATATSYT
-1185 ATSTGNYTCVIS
+1185 ATSSGNYTCQIS

-1203 TSNNIAVSIGTFAAS
+1203 VSNNIAVSIGTFAAS
-1218 VTPAGTVYICSG
+1218 ITPMGTVYICSG
-1230 AGLEL
+1230 ASIVL
-1235 SASTGTGF
+1235 SASTGTNF
-1243 TYQWKLNGI
+1243 TYQWKLNGV
-1252 DIQGANSPTLT
+1252 DIPGENGPTLT
-1263 VNTAGNY
+1263 INTAGNY

-1276 PCGNALSNTVT
+1276 PCGNALSNTVV

-1300 GTSTICAAQYVQ
+1300 GTSTICAAQFIQ
-1312 FNTPSDPAYTY
+1312 LSTPSDPSYTY
-1323 QWYRNNVPLSNGSV
+1323 QWYRNNVPLTNGSV
-1337 PTYTAGS
+1337 PTYNTGT

-1356 ICPVTSNEVVVNV
+1356 VCPVTSNDAVVSV

-1375 VNTASGPLT
+1375 VITASGPLT
-1384 ICDGDSVTLNTN
+1384 FCDGDSVTLNTN
-1396 FWNGA
+1396 NWSGA
-1401 SYQWT
+1401 TYQWT
-1406 KNSIDIP
+1406 KNSVDIA

-1433 GNGCSKLSPT
+1433 GNGCSKLSPSR
-1443 LSVNVNPCRIAADG
+1443 SVNVNSCRLAADG
-1457 VTELNEDVSVSI
+1457 ITELSEEAYITIS
-1469 IPNPVINISEI
+1469 PNPVLNRSEI
-1480 IVDGDIVIS
+1480 SVEGDMVLS
-1489 NAQLEVYDLIGNK
+1489 NAQLEVVDLLGNK
-1502 VISIKDIQTNR
+1502 VVSLKKINNNH
-1513 LSFGKGNLRPGIYM
+1513 LSFEKGNLRAGVYM
-1527 MNFVNGDGVSVSKRF
+1527 LHIVNGDGITVSKRF